1 MGLGLIGGS
10 IAKAVKA
17 NTPHRVIGFD
27 IDAHT
32 LNFARDEGILDEVS
46 DDAEHVLS
54 QGDIVF
60 ICLYPKETITFIREH
75 YRAFKDGAIITDC
88 AGLKMEMTAFF
99 NKMVKN
105 DKDLEFIGGHP
116 MAGSEKKGY
125 ENASS
130 TLLEG
135 APFIL
140 TPHEGNTDKA
150 VEKLTSLLV
159 AMQFGEVTQM
169 TAQVHDELVAY
180 TSHLPHIIANALL
193 VRKPSTV
200 TKSLEGGSF
209 RDVTRVGK
217 MNTLLWQELIMS
229 NQENVLKYLDDF
241 NGQINAVKEAIQSH
255 NTESLV
261 ALFEGH

>member
-1 MGLGLIGGS
+1 M
-10 IAKAVKA
+10 
-17 NTPHRVIGFD
+17 
-27 IDAHT
+27 
-32 LNFARDEGILDEVS
+32 NFARDEGILDEVS
-46 DDAEHVLS
+46 DDAEHVLA

-60 ICLYPKETITFIREH
+60 ICLYPKETIAFIREH

-105 DKDLEFIGGHP
+105 DKNLEFIGGHP

-125 ENASS
+125 ENAGSS
-130 TLLEG
+130 LLKG

-140 TPHEGNTDKA
+140 TPHEGNTEEA
-150 VEKLTSLLV
+150 VETLTSLLM